1 MDKKESVLEKELK
14 KLEKIGVG
22 EISKATHIQE
32 ELLSAILDK
41 NFEKLL
47 DCNTTGFI
55 KILERDY
62 GVDLSGWLEEFNKI
76 NSEVKTINTT
86 INRQVAMPNLQ
97 NYKKPNYKI
106 WALIIL
112 LLVVLIIYF
121 KFYDLV
127 KKPIEEFLDEKKVDY
142 TNAPIINKAEET
154 LVSVGVEVPKFDEN
168 DTLVVPEK
176 LFVNLEEN
184 ETNSTSP
191 NVLDLSI
198 KMQNE
203 ANSTD
208 NNTTKFDENLT
219 FAKEI
224 SIIPRTKIWIGMI
237 DLQSGKKWDSITS
250 NKVELDLNKNW
261 LIITGHGHFT
271 IDKDGEKQ
279 MLRDDE
285 KVRILIKDGNFSFI
299 DNNEFIRLN
308 GGKGW

>member
-76 NSEVKTINTT
+76 KSEVKTIKTT

>member
-76 NSEVKTINTT
+76 KSEVKTKKTT